1 LLSLSDSSGDA
12 PFGASELRIR
22 LEKNKKLQESAA
34 DILSVLRRP
43 SSGET
48 SGVPTLVLP
57 DATQADQRTKRNI
70 VSDLEDIQI
79 ALRAVP
85 LEKDDLIG
93 KIEYNLI
100 AWVEVYQGSPPADL
114 QALMGHLK
122 ALVTRLE
129 GDSPSPG
136 KATSLISQ
144 ARPLLQQLEA
154 ACTETSD
161 GIARL
166 KADRPRLEKRV
177 AELEKARAKQQTC
190 VAKYDELAS
199 EARRREKEVAGIAA
213 TYNMHVQ
220 AHDEAVATSMKEAD
234 ALAKSRDEMATFL
247 GSNDEEETNGSPP
260 DGGLPEVQMIMSYK
274 LEK

>member
-1 LLSLSDSSGDA
+1 LLSLSDSSGNA

-57 DATQADQRTKRNI
+57 DATHADQRTKRNI

-122 ALVTRLE
+122 ALVARLE

-177 AELEKARAKQQTC
+177 AELEKARAKQQAC

-213 TYNMHVQ
+213 TYNIHVQ
-220 AHDEAVATSMKEAD
+220 AHDEAVATFTKEAD